1 MRIVKRRPFLH
12 KIIIISVFILFIDTI
27 LFADANTNLFKYDE
41 SLAKFGDMDKREI
54 QKMIE
59 EYLSADSLVDFNS
72 DDNPTWQIVA
82 VSAMTEFWQ
91 ELLEEFKVSEKMDA
105 DEIFAL
111 SDGELEALY
120 DDCSKKKITSQD
132 EFSLL
137 PADYQKE
144 AMEFV
149 ESQSLK
155 DFYDSCLLGGIVIES
170 SRFLSLS
177 SPSLLKP
184 LKDLRKAY
192 PEGCDLRFSPYDL
205 FREYVRNT
213 NEVV

>member
-1 MRIVKRRPFLH
+1 MRIIKGRPLLH
-12 KIIIISVFILFIDTI
+12 KIIIISVLILLIGPI

-41 SLAKFGDMDKREI
+41 SLAKLEDMDKREI
-54 QKMIE
+54 QEMIE

-91 ELLEEFKVSEKMDA
+91 ELLEEFTVSEKMYA

-120 DDCSKKKITSQD
+120 DDYSKKKITSQD
-132 EFSLL
+132 GFSLL

-144 AMEFV
+144 ATEFV

-155 DFYDSCLLGGIVIES
+155 DFYDSCLLGGIVIAS
-170 SRFLSLS
+170 SRFLSFS
-177 SPSLLKP
+177 SPSLRKP
-184 LKDLRKAY
+184 LNDLRKAY
-192 PEGCDLRFSPYDL
+192 PEGCDLKSSPYDL

-213 NEVV
+213 NGAV